1 MTHRTTDQI
10 EIAGEVPSPARLR
23 KLRTLIPMANA
34 IIVDARTVWII
45 REDPSDDGTI
55 DLRCVKMCAG
65 RRRAIDK
72 RMDALGV
79 PIQPIRIT
87 DFPER
92 TEGAARAS
100 GEFFVAL
107 ESAVS
112 ALRAVNAAELA
123 TIPPRR

>member
-1 MTHRTTDQI
+1 M
-10 EIAGEVPSPARLR
+10 EITPEIPSPSRLK
-23 KLRTLIPMANA
+23 KLRTLVPMANA
-34 IIVDARTVWII
+34 IIVDARTVFIV
-45 REDPSDDGTI
+45 REDPSDDGTV
-55 DLRCVKMCAG
+55 DLPDVKKCAG
-65 RRRAIDK
+65 RRRAIDR

-79 PIQPIRIT
+79 PIQPIRLP

-100 GEFFVAL
+100 GEYFVAL

-123 TIPPRR
+123 TIPRRSE